1 MAAPVMVARAQGGVM
16 LVFFLLAGALIGSL
30 LSEALAHSLWI
41 FARSAD
47 AGLRPSTLNLLFFNV
62 TFGFQVR
69 LTLGT
74 VIGLLGGLYAF
85 RRL

>member
-1 MAAPVMVARAQGGVM
+1 MVGRAQSSI
-16 LVFFLLAGALIGSL
+16 LLLFLLLAGALAGSIA
-30 LSEALAHSLWI
+30 SEALARTFWI

-47 AGLRPSTLNLLFFNV
+47 AGLHPSTLNLLFLNV
-62 TFGFQVR
+62 TFGFQLR

-74 VIGLLGGLYAF
+74 VAGLLAGLLLY